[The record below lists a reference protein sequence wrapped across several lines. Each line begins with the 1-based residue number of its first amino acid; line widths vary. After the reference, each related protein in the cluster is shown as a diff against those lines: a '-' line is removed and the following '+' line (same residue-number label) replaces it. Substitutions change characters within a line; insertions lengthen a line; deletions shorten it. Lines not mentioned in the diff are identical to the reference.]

1 MMQSMIECQQLTKHY
16 QGNIT
21 IFDKL
26 DFSLA
31 KKELVF
37 ITGPSGTGKS
47 TFLNLIALL
56 DTPTQGNIIVNGNA
70 LNKFRAK
77 DIAHYRS
84 QLGLLSQT
92 PKLLM
97 DQSVFDNVALPLVIR
112 GVSGS
117 TLTKRVHAALDCV
130 NLLPK
135 VKQKAI
141 FLSGGE
147 QQRVGLA
154 RAIVH
159 KPMLLLADEPTGNL
173 DPSLSWEVMKLFV
186 QLNETGMSVL
196 VATHDL
202 ALIAGTR
209 HRIVTLKRG
218 QLC

>member
-1 MMQSMIECQQLTKHY
+1 MLHAMIECQHLSKHY
-16 QGNIT
+16 PNKVT
-21 IFDKL
+21 LFDKL

-31 KKELVF
+31 AKELVF
-37 ITGPSGTGKS
+37 ITGASGVGKS

-56 DTPTQGNIIVNGNA
+56 DTPTQGNILVNGRS
-70 LNKFRAK
+70 LKQLKVRERAQ
-77 DIAHYRS
+77 YRS
-84 QLGLLSQT
+84 QLGLLPQT

-97 DQSVFDNVALPLVIR
+97 NQTVYENVALPLVIR
-112 GVSGS
+112 GGSGAAI
-117 TLTKRVHAALDCV
+117 TKRVHAALDCV
-130 NLLPK
+130 NLLTK
-135 VKQKAI
+135 VKQKSGD
-141 FLSGGE
+141 LSGGE

-173 DPSLSWEVMKLFV
+173 DPQLSWEVMKLFV
-186 QLNETGMSVL
+186 QLNEAGMSVL

-209 HRIVTLKRG
+209 QRIVTLKKG